1 MDVKL
6 SNMPSRAKQILT
18 NCKTADEVEWECV
31 LWTLEILNDYKF
43 KPIPMAPVALSY
55 TGDDEATA
63 FKRSTD
69 TARVDPEIM
78 RYYELKRKVQVENSG
93 NYDWLKHCRELLL
106 SVGKSAEAQA
116 IKLKL
121 EEARE
126 EQLLILK
133 EVKGDNG

>member
-1 MDVKL
+1 MDINL
-6 SNMPSRAKQILT
+6 SYMPSRAKQILA

-31 LWTLEILNDYKF
+31 LWTLELLDEYKF
-43 KPIPMAPVALSY
+43 KPVPMAPAALSY

-78 RYYELKRKVQVENSG
+78 RYYELKRKVQAENSG
-93 NYDWLKHCRELLL
+93 NYDWLKHCQKLLL
-106 SVGKSAEAQA
+106 RAGKPIEAQA
-116 IKLKL
+116 IKVKL
-121 EEARE
+121 EEVQE

-133 EVKGDNG
+133 EVL